1 MTLRSFYDLLWN
13 RDAPLHSRVHLEML
27 VGEARPAAF
36 VEVATSQACEAVNAA
51 PLLRPRSPNVSYLV
65 SNLDAVSARRSEL
78 AEVHRLSQL
87 GQLNAFHPNIV
98 GDLLALVDT
107 HTAPE
112 QLPCVGHCCR

>member
-1 MTLRSFYDLLWN
+1 MLQDPQNYHVDASLVKMTLRSFYDLLWN

-27 VGEARPAAF
+27 VGEAHPAAF

-78 AEVHRLSQL
+78 A
-87 GQLNAFHPNIV
+87 
-98 GDLLALVDT
+98 
-107 HTAPE
+107 
-112 QLPCVGHCCR
+112 